1 MFGNNIDNSRFTPEF
16 NNGQVNGNQQTNNS
30 ANSTQA
36 NAQVNAQVNAQANA
50 QINTQPNGN
59 IDNSNN
65 VTNNNPDVT
74 PNNDTNQDDNG
85 GQDTITVNGVEY
97 SSVEDVVAA
106 LNDAQERYKN
116 LQRDYTKK
124 SQKLSLMNKQNNS
137 PINMQYGQPFG
148 YVNPNGFQQQM
159 PQYGNTGMG
168 LNNLN
173 QIQDNQMAIQRQ
185 RQMMQQV
192 NNQVAMNQAMIQMAA
207 DNAVVDLKQQNPDF
221 DEVAGT
227 LWDLIDT
234 DDYFSNIQFTSPEM
248 VKQTINIAYNMAKQK
263 VEQAK
268 MNIKVNNARKEAY
281 NNKKNK
287 LINNDNSQGANPNSS
302 RQKQET
308 PQDHIKS
315 SILGVKPIR
324 F

>member
-16 NNGQVNGNQQTNNS
+16 NNGQVNVNQQTNNG
-30 ANSTQA
+30 ADSTQ
-36 NAQVNAQVNAQANA
+36 NNA

-74 PNNDTNQDDNG
+74 PDNDDNQDNNG
-85 GQDTITVNGVEY
+85 GQNAITVNGVEY

-106 LNDAQERYKN
+106 LTDAQERYKN
-116 LQRDYTKK
+116 LQRDYTRK

-287 LINNDNSQGANPNSS
+287 LINNDNSQGANPNSG